1 MLRNQ
6 EYRVF
11 LIIIIFI
18 SLLAVIFTSLFTE
31 FAAVIVAIT
40 SILLIS
46 AMLTFTNWRYRR
58 IKQLSSYLRKI
69 SAGDY
74 RLDVRDN
81 HEGEL
86 SILKSDIYKVTKMLS
101 DHQSLLQE
109 DKIQLM
115 DAISDISHQLKTPLT
130 SMTVMT
136 DLLKQDNLPQEK
148 RIEFV
153 HHIQTQLERIEWL
166 VSSLLT
172 LSKIDA
178 GAIQFKEDPIY
189 VKDLIDS
196 LLDSLAI
203 PIEIKELDIN
213 IEGPETTSFQ
223 GDEKWTKEALLN
235 IMKNNIEHLAEGGKI
250 SISFEENPLYTEIVI
265 RDNGQGISKEDL
277 PYIFKR
283 FYRGKNANENSV
295 GIGLA
300 IAHQIIT
307 KQNGAIDVT
316 SQAGIGTTFHVK
328 LYHVHKEVVHKE

>member
-18 SLLAVIFTSLFTE
+18 SLLAVIFTSLYTE
-31 FAAVIVAIT
+31 FAVVIVAIT

-46 AMLTFTNWRYRR
+46 AMLIFTNWRYRR

-189 VKDLIDS
+189 VKDIIDS

-213 IEGPETTSFQ
+213 INGSETASFQ

>member
-46 AMLTFTNWRYRR
+46 AMLIFTNWRYRR

-81 HEGEL
+81 YEGEL

-213 IEGPETTSFQ
+213 LEGSETVSFQ

-328 LYHVHKEVVHKE
+328 LYHVHKEVVQKE